1 MSKGKKILV
10 IDDEPDVTD
19 LLDYKLSNEGFSVR
33 TSNHPTQ
40 IVGELID
47 FLPDLI
53 ILDIMMPE
61 LDGLQVCRMIR
72 SNASLEKIPVIFLTA
87 KGEMEDRVEGL
98 EAGADDYLSKPFNTR
113 ELVLR
118 INSIFKRISDQDE
131 RKSPNLSIGNTTI
144 DIERHRVTINGEDL
158 TLTATEFRLLHLLM
172 SRIGKVLSREELLS
186 HVWNYSPDVETRTV
200 DTHIRR
206 LREKLDTE
214 GDMIKTVRGV
224 GYKIVEPNESHH
236 DSTSTAFY
244 RQ

>member
-19 LLDYKLSNEGFSVR
+19 LLDYKLKSEGFSVR
-33 TSNHPTQ
+33 TSNNPAQ
-40 IVGELID
+40 ILGEVKD

-61 LDGLQVCRMIR
+61 FDGLQVCRMIR
-72 SNASLEKIPVIFLTA
+72 SNASLERIPIIFLTA

-118 INSIFKRISDQDE
+118 INSIFKRITDGDE
-131 RKSPNLSIGNTTI
+131 RKTSTMTVGAISV
-144 DIERHRVTINGEDL
+144 DIERHRVTVKGKDV

-172 SRIGKVLSREELLS
+172 SRTGKVVNRDELLS
-186 HVWNYSPDVETRTV
+186 HVWNYSAEVETRTI

-206 LREKLDTE
+206 LREKLDSE

-224 GYKIVEPNESHH
+224 GYKMV
-236 DSTSTAFY
+236 DSN
-244 RQ
+244 

>member
-1 MSKGKKILV
+1 MSKGNKILV

-19 LLDYKLSNEGFSVR
+19 LLEYKLKSEGFSVR
-33 TSNHPTQ
+33 TSNNPAL
-40 IVGELID
+40 ILGEVKD

-53 ILDIMMPE
+53 VLDIMMPE

-72 SNASLEKIPVIFLTA
+72 SNASLERIPIIFLTA

-118 INSIFKRISDQDE
+118 IHSIFKRIGDGDE
-131 RKSPNLSIGNTTI
+131 RKSSTLSVGGITI
-144 DIERHRVTINGEDL
+144 DIERHRVTIRGEDL

-172 SRIGKVLSREELLS
+172 SRIGKVLSRDELLS
-186 HVWNYSPDVETRTV
+186 HVWNYSADVETRTV

-206 LREKLDTE
+206 LREKLGSE
-214 GDMIKTVRGV
+214 GDIIKTVRGV
-224 GYKIVEPNESHH
+224 GYKIVDVS
-236 DSTSTAFY
+236 
-244 RQ
+244 